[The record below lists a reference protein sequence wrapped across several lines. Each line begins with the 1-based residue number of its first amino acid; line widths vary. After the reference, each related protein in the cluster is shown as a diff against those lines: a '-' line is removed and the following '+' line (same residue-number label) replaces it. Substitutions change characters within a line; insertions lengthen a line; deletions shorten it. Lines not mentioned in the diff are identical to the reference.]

1 MEINI
6 DDELKNIFSL
16 RVRDIGASG
25 EPVKRQKPSKVSKP
39 KKNED
44 FAIFTDK
51 DGNVVEPGSKD
62 IVRGEIWTYDENG
75 GVTRTYI
82 GDSWTSATDD
92 DSRDEKEQ
100 GIDSL

>member
-1 MEINI
+1 M
-6 DDELKNIFSL
+6 DDELKKIFDF
-16 RVRDIGASG
+16 RIGDIGATA
-25 EPVKRQKPSKVSKP
+25 EPLSRPKSKKQPKNKVK
-39 KKNED
+39 KKED

-62 IVRGEIWTYDENG
+62 VARGEIWTYDENG

-82 GDSWTSATDD
+82 GDSWTFTTDD

>member
-1 MEINI
+1 M

-25 EPVKRQKPSKVSKP
+25 EPVKRQKPSKISKL

-75 GVTRTYI
+75 DVTRTYI
-82 GDSWTSATDD
+82 GDSWVMDPQDD
-92 DSRDEKEQ
+92 EQEK
-100 GIDSL
+100 

>member
-1 MEINI
+1 MEVNM

-75 GVTRTYI
+75 DVTRTYI
-82 GDSWTSATDD
+82 GDSWVMDPQDD
-92 DSRDEKEQ
+92 EQEK
-100 GIDSL
+100 